1 MKRKTLI
8 ISACLI
14 LAALLALIP
23 SGVIAQEKSPTIVL
37 FVPAWQSIPSGN
49 TTTVEVQVQ
58 NVSDFYGAEFEFR
71 FRPALLEGLS
81 ITEGAAFTGVGAGNY
96 FVTQQEFD
104 GDRVRFAASLTGVA
118 PLNGDLHIATI
129 EFRGRNAGAS
139 PLEWINVILANDA
152 AAPIAHIRR
161 AGTIVVTDLLNIV
174 GYAFLQGRQSHELI
188 DVEVSGPIVA
198 DVQTAPDGRYEIVD
212 ARAGAY
218 EFLLEH
224 DLYLPAHLRNCNT
237 GAGTVF
243 NLPAVT
249 LVAGDLNRDSAINI
263 MDLTRCA
270 AVFGTADPG
279 ADINADGTVNL
290 LDLVLI
296 GVNFGRIGPTTQ
308 VCP

>member
-1 MKRKTLI
+1 V
-8 ISACLI
+8 
-14 LAALLALIP
+14 LLDGL
-23 SGVIAQEKSPTIVL
+23 
-37 FVPAWQSIPSGN
+37 
-49 TTTVEVQVQ
+49 TV
-58 NVSDFYGAEFEFR
+58 
-71 FRPALLEGLS
+71 
-81 ITEGAAFTGVGAGNY
+81 TEGAAFTGVGAGNY
-96 FVTQQEFD
+96 FVTQKTIV
-104 GDRVRFAASLTGVA
+104 GDRVRFAAALTGVA

-129 EFRGRNAGAS
+129 EFRGRGAGSS

-161 AGTIVVTDLLNIV
+161 NGTIVVTDLLNIV
-174 GYAFLQGRQSHELI
+174 GYAFLQGRHDHSLI

-198 DVQTAPDGRYEIVD
+198 DVQTAADGRYEIID
-212 ARAGAY
+212 ARAGWY
-218 EFLLEH
+218 EFLFEH

-237 GAGTVF
+237 GAGTEF
-243 NLPAVT
+243 NPPAVT

-279 ADINADGTVNL
+279 ADLNADGIVNL

-296 GVNFGRIGPTTQ
+296 GVNFGRVGPTTQ